1 MTATVAVPEA
11 PPAAPGYA
19 GLATRTLAL
28 AVDALVVD
36 LAAWLV
42 AGVVIV
48 AASLFGLS
56 GDVQTVLAAT
66 GAVIGALW
74 AAGYF
79 LFFWTTTG
87 QTPGGR
93 VLRMRVRQA
102 ETDAPLTLRQAV
114 VRLVVAVLCALPLF
128 LPYLL
133 ILVDARRRGPHDKAA
148 HTLVVYVPRERRAR

>member
-1 MTATVAVPEA
+1 MSTTVAVAEA

-28 AVDALVVD
+28 AADALVID
-36 LAAWLV
+36 IAAWLV

-48 AASLFGLS
+48 AASVFGFSDDLQKLLVGAS
-56 GDVQTVLAAT
+56 AVL
-66 GAVIGALW
+66 GALW

-87 QTPGGR
+87 QTPGARIMR
-93 VLRMRVRQA
+93 VRVRQA
-102 ETDAPLTLRQAV
+102 DADAPLGMRRAV
-114 VRLVVAVLCALPLF
+114 ERLAVAILCAIPLF

-133 ILVDARRRGPHDKAA
+133 ILVDPRRRGPHDKAA
-148 HTLVVYVPRERRAR
+148 HSVVVYAPRERRVR